1 MIIEFPTHKYATSQ
15 RWEDRTLRRGVELP
29 MTICLP
35 VEFEYYLGRYK
46 HVYRIDKS
54 HSDFSWVLTVD
65 DGTWGWD
72 QRGFYCQTLLLCR
85 NGTLADALERAKK
98 LLPEEKA
105 FFVGE
110 AYTMDR
116 EADDDLFEEWMDSL

>member
-1 MIIEFPTHKYATSQ
+1 M
-15 RWEDRTLRRGVELP
+15 LRRAVQLP

-35 VEFEYYLGRYK
+35 VEFDDYLRRHK

>member
-1 MIIEFPTHKYATSQ
+1 MILKFPNYKRLKFQQY
-15 RWEDRTLRRGVELP
+15 EDRILRRSVDLP

-35 VEFEYYLGRYK
+35 DEFAAYLKRKG

-54 HSDFSWVLTVD
+54 HSEFAWVLTVD

-72 QRGFYCQTLLLCR
+72 QRGFYCQTLLLCH
-85 NGTLADALERAKK
+85 NGTLADAIDRAKK
-98 LLPEEKA
+98 LLPDETA

-110 AYTMDR
+110 SYITDR
-116 EADDDLFEEWMDSL
+116 TAEDDAFEEWMKNL